1 MSDLSSASNGV
12 SILYAQWRPI
22 RYGIVFNA
30 NGGSGS
36 MAGIS
41 CTYGTETPLPANAF
55 TFNGHSFSG
64 WNTRA
69 DGSGSFLPDGFPV
82 STLSVRE
89 GDVITLYAQWDTHPY
104 GIHFDSN
111 GGAGSMADLSC
122 SFGKAVPLTANL
134 YKGRGFS
141 LAGWNTKPDGSG
153 TPYADK
159 ASVSNLTSSAGEVVT
174 LYAQWKPASYRIRFH
189 ANRGS
194 GSMAELP
201 CVYDRASQLPPC
213 GFSRPGYVFTGW
225 NTRANGSGVAYND
238 GDELMNLTCSTKGVT
253 VLLYAQWEPI
263 SYRICFDANGGSGS
277 MAEQHLFYGA
287 KAALSVNGFSR
298 SGYRFTGWNTQ
309 PDGSGRSFR
318 DRASVKNLALGQDE
332 VVVLYAQWKEIT
344 YKIRFVKN
352 GGTGSM
358 ATLSCGADGVRLPAC
373 GFSRSGYRFV
383 SWNTR
388 ADGSGSSYSS
398 GELVRG
404 LSERS
409 GATVTLYAQ
418 WR

>member
-1 MSDLSSASNGV
+1 
-12 SILYAQWRPI
+12 
-22 RYGIVFNA
+22 
-30 NGGSGS
+30 
-36 MAGIS
+36 
-41 CTYGTETPLPANAF
+41 
-55 TFNGHSFSG
+55 
-64 WNTRA
+64 
-69 DGSGSFLPDGFPV
+69 
-82 STLSVRE
+82 
-89 GDVITLYAQWDTHPY
+89 
-104 GIHFDSN
+104 
-111 GGAGSMADLSC
+111 MADLSC
-122 SFGKAVPLTANL
+122 SFGKAVRLTANR
-134 YKGRGFS
+134 YQRSGYSF
-141 LAGWNTKPDGSG
+141 AGWNTMADGSG

-213 GFSRPGYVFTGW
+213 GFSRPGYV
-225 NTRANGSGVAYND
+225 
-238 GDELMNLTCSTKGVT
+238 
-253 VLLYAQWEPI
+253 
-263 SYRICFDANGGSGS
+263 
-277 MAEQHLFYGA
+277 
-287 KAALSVNGFSR
+287 
-298 SGYRFTGWNTQ
+298 FTGWNTQ

-383 SWNTR
+383 GWNTR

>member
-1 MSDLSSASNGV
+1 MEPIACSYGAVQQLPVCSLSREG
-12 SILYAQWRPI
+12 YA
-22 RYGIVFNA
+22 FA
-30 NGGSGS
+30 
-36 MAGIS
+36 
-41 CTYGTETPLPANAF
+41 
-55 TFNGHSFSG
+55 G

-69 DGSGSFLPDGFPV
+69 DGSGTGFVDGA
-82 STLSVRE
+82 SVQNLTAAA
-89 GDVITLYAQWDTHPY
+89 DAVVTLYAQWGPY
-104 GIHFDSN
+104 RYSIRFDPN
-111 GGAGSMADLSC
+111 GGAGSMKDLACEYGTPKTLS
-122 SFGKAVPLTANL
+122 ANAYTRPGYL
-134 YKGRGFS
+134 FD
-141 LAGWNTKPDGSG
+141 GWNTMADGSG

-263 SYRICFDANGGSGS
+263 SYCVRFYANGGSGS
-277 MAEQHLFYGA
+277 MAEQRLFYGE
-287 KAALSVNGFSR
+287 KKALSVNGFSR
-298 SGYRFTGWNTQ
+298 SGYRFTGWTTQ
-309 PDGSGRSFR
+309 PDGSGRSFK

-383 SWNTR
+383 GWNTR